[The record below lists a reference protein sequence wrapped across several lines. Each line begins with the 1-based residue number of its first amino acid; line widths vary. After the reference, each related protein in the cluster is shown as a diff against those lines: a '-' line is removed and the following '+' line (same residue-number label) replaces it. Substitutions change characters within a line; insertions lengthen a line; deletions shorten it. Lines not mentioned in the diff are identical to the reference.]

1 APADVDVPAAGV
13 EGILCA
19 LGDWSNG
26 WALYVLGGRLVATFN
41 LFGAV
46 ERVAASEPVPAGRR
60 RLAVDVRAGGRGCE
74 LALSVDDAVVATG
87 RLGRMPPVPRQS
99 AGGGRVGGGGLLVG
113 RDSGFPVCDDYR
125 PPFPFTGTLHT
136 VTIELPGLAPRNPAV
151 EVAMAL
157 HRE

>member
-46 ERVAASEPVPAGRR
+46 ERVSAPEPVPAGRR
-60 RLAVDVRAGGRGCE
+60 RLAVDVRPGGRGCE

-87 RLGRMPPVPRQS
+87 RLGRPLPFRWQI
-99 AGGGRVGGGGLLVG
+99 GGGGPLVG
-113 RDSGFPVCDDYR
+113 RGRRFPGGGDYR
-125 PPFPFTGTLHT
+125 PPVPVTG
-136 VTIELPGLAPRNPAV
+136 
-151 EVAMAL
+151 
-157 HRE
+157 